1 MRAVPTHEDR
11 HSAIRMERTF
21 EPMSIISRMVYSRD
35 GRAMMISTMRIIT
48 LSTLP
53 PK

>member
-1 MRAVPTHEDR
+1 MRAVPTQEER
-11 HSAIRMERTF
+11 QSAIRMERTF
-21 EPMSIISRMVYSRD
+21 EPINIISRMVYSSD
-35 GRAMMISTMRIIT
+35 GRAMMISTMRIMT